1 VKKFLIAFPVIFCL
15 LISFCVP
22 LASAAEEEDHG
33 YRSLEYFQ
41 YQLDDYKDDYN
52 GTDFYIYAQARQS
65 PDTAYTYSLYC
76 DFSDDDAEIIDSDN
90 GVTINFKD
98 SCSLYDV
105 MSRGVDWFADPVVF
119 SVTKIIVDFDN
130 NTIFYYDGDSQK
142 FPFDEIYFVD
152 FETNIAQASQLPDVS
167 IRFQPN
173 LKGDVSRDI
182 IEDGQ
187 KIGLLDSLKFGITN
201 NSNYPVQYLIRI
213 RPSVDSSDLNYDVFG
228 DFDTF
233 IYMENDYIYDI
244 IGHNS
249 AEEDFNIQDISLY
262 YKPTYFHY
270 LPAKTNEQVSIPFS
284 MINLK
289 EGDSYHVEV
298 IAYRNDYNYSS
309 TNLRSCSFDGFPP
322 DPTYFEIDSDIMSV
336 CYSENFKMLQYNDI
350 KYDHSLSS
358 GGVLPYQDKNDYKH
372 YQYMYDAKTDME
384 TGELIVGHKDLYNDP
399 NSWLNKK
406 PVSPSF
412 NVDGDEISS
421 DVFSNSFSQVFGFVS
436 MFLSWLPPSILTI
449 FIFGFSAIVIIAI
462 IKAVK

>member
-1 VKKFLIAFPVIFCL
+1 VKKFLIALPVILCL
-15 LISFCVP
+15 ILSLCVP
-22 LASAAEEEDHG
+22 VASAAEEEDHG

-41 YQLDDYKDDYN
+41 YQFDDYKADYN

-76 DFSDDDAEIIDSDN
+76 EFSDDDAEIIDSDN

-98 SCSLYDV
+98 SCSVYDV
-105 MSRGVDWFADPVVF
+105 ISRGVDWFADPYTI
-119 SVTKIIVDFDN
+119 SVTKIIIDYDS
-130 NTIFYYDGDSQK
+130 NTIFYYSGDSQR
-142 FPFDEIYFVD
+142 FPFDDIYFVD
-152 FETNIAQASQLPDVS
+152 YETNIAQASQLPDVT

-187 KIGLLDSLKFGITN
+187 KIGLLDSLKFSITN

-213 RPSVDSSDLNYDVFG
+213 RPVLNYTDEYFDFLG
-228 DFDTF
+228 RFDTF
-233 IYMENDYIYDI
+233 IYTKKDYIYDV

-249 AEEDFNIQDISLY
+249 AEEDWISEGVSLY
-262 YKPTYFHY
+262 LKPTYYHY

-289 EGDSYHVEV
+289 EDTTYYVEV
-298 IAYRNDYNYSS
+298 QAWRNDYLHAS
-309 TNLRSCSFDGFPP
+309 TRIVDYPNPL
-322 DPTYFEIDSDIMSV
+322 YYEIDSNITSI
-336 CYSENFKMLQYNDI
+336 CYSENFKMLQYSDI

-358 GGVLPYQDKNDYKH
+358 GGVLPYQNSNDFQH
-372 YQYMYDAKTDME
+372 YNYMYDAKTDMK

-406 PVSPSF
+406 PASPSF

-421 DVFSNSFSQVFGFVS
+421 DVFTNSFSQVFGFVS

>member
-1 VKKFLIAFPVIFCL
+1 MKKFLIAFPVILCL
-15 LISFCVP
+15 IISFCVP
-22 LASAAEEEDHG
+22 LASVAEEEDYG

-41 YQLDDYKDDYN
+41 TKIDDYEADYN
-52 GTDFYIYAQARQS
+52 GTDYYLYLQARQS
-65 PDTAYTYSLYC
+65 PDTKNTYSQYC
-76 DFSDDDAEIIDSDN
+76 VWSPDKADIIDGD
-90 GVTINFKD
+90 GVLTINFKSSHSYYVTMGLSYGFSSLSQVSFDRIVID
-98 SCSLYDV
+98 S
-105 MSRGVDWFADPVVF
+105 
-119 SVTKIIVDFDN
+119 N
-130 NTIFYYDGDSQK
+130 NNVISFYDGTTQR
-142 FPFDEIYFVD
+142 FPFDEIYIVD
-152 FETNIAQASQLPDVS
+152 YETNIAQASQLPDVS

-182 IEDGQ
+182 IENGQ
-187 KIGLLDSLKFGITN
+187 KIGLLDSLKFSITN

-213 RPSVDSSDLNYDVFG
+213 RPVLNYTDEYFDFLG
-228 DFDTF
+228 RFDTF
-233 IYMENDYIYDI
+233 IYTKKDYIYDV

-249 AEEDFNIQDISLY
+249 AEEDWISEGVSLY
-262 YKPTYFHY
+262 LKPTYYHY

-289 EGDSYHVEV
+289 EDTTYYVEV
-298 IAYRNDYNYSS
+298 QAWRNDYLHAS
-309 TNLRSCSFDGFPP
+309 TRIVDYPNPL
-322 DPTYFEIDSDIMSV
+322 YYEIDSNITSI

-358 GGVLPYQDKNDYKH
+358 GGVLPYQNSNDFQH
-372 YQYMYDAKTDME
+372 YNYMYDAKTDMK

-406 PVSPSF
+406 PASPSF

-421 DVFSNSFSQVFGFVS
+421 DVFTNSFSQVFGFVS

>member
-1 VKKFLIAFPVIFCL
+1 MKKILIALPVILCL
-15 LISFCVP
+15 ILSVCVP
-22 LASAAEEEDHG
+22 VASAAEEVMPDN
-33 YRSLEYFQ
+33 YRTLEYMQ
-41 YQLDDYKDDYN
+41 DYSGYN
-52 GTDFYIYAQARQS
+52 GTDYYLYCKFRKS
-65 PDTAYTYSLYC
+65 PDTATTYTIYC
-76 DFSDDDAEIIDSDN
+76 DFSEDEADIISDEN
-90 GVTINFKD
+90 GLTIQFLKSHSFLNA
-98 SCSLYDV
+98 
-105 MSRGVDWFADPVVF
+105 MSFTQNSFRDPN
-119 SVTKIIVDFDN
+119 SITVTKIVIDSTN
-130 NTIFYYDGDSQK
+130 NILFFNGDSQT
-142 FPFDEIYFVD
+142 FPFDEIYLVD
-152 FETNIAQASQLPDVS
+152 YETNIAQASQLPDVS

-187 KIGLLDSLKFGITN
+187 KIGLLDSLKFSITN
-201 NSNYPVQYLIRI
+201 NSNFPVQYMIRI
-213 RPSVDSSDLNYDVFG
+213 RPSVDSSDLYYDVFG

-406 PVSPSF
+406 PSIPSF

-449 FIFGFSAIVIIAI
+449 FIFGFSSIVIIAI